1 MEHRPFDDV
10 FPIGE
15 WGFPI
20 ATWGF
25 SLSGNVSIP
34 HHPRDSDPTP
44 ERSFS
49 AFVCLPSLRRVWWHG
64 FFSLTHFYPSQN
76 AQNITKFQCTFILD
90 TGENLYHKYSRKVGQ
105 TFTPLWSTVTCNQ
118 NAALYITPFEN
129 AKHFPTTVPSGF
141 DKQFLEWCTPQ
152 EITWNPQ
159 HWRFVV
165 FIFFYNC
172 KCQLSTRCNV
182 AFNTIV

>member
-1 MEHRPFDDV
+1 MRHLHLQQVAAGSYRGVDSFTSSTFFEKSKIAPTTFTGGTSPFLMMY
-10 FPIGE
+10 FLLE
-15 WGFPI
+15 YWGFPI

-90 TGENLYHKYSRKVGQ
+90 TSENLYHKYSRKVGQ

-118 NAALYITPFEN
+118 TAALYITPFEN
-129 AKHFPTTVPSGF
+129 AKHFPTTSISRFPCSFGF
-141 DKQFLEWCTPQ
+141 W
-152 EITWNPQ
+152 
-159 HWRFVV
+159 
-165 FIFFYNC
+165 
-172 KCQLSTRCNV
+172 
-182 AFNTIV
+182 